1 MRIQSES
8 RIHHPLDVVY
18 TSYRDRLPEIAPY
31 TPDIKEIVV
40 HSREET
46 ETGPKLHNEWRAQR
60 DLPRIVQGIVTPD
73 MLRWDDFA
81 QWNDGEHYVDWE
93 LRIPAF
99 PNQVHCRGRNAF
111 FADGDN
117 ATRVMLTGNLEINL
131 KNVPGVP
138 RILAKRI
145 APAVEVFIVKLVT
158 PNLEKVNHSLE
169 RFLDEH
175 GPPRS

>member
-1 MRIQSES
+1 MRIYSES
-8 RIHHPLDVVY
+8 RIHHPLELVY

-46 ETGPKLHNEWRAQR
+46 DIGPKLHNEWRAER
-60 DLPRIVQGIVTPD
+60 ELPRIVRGIVTED

-81 QWNDGEHYVDWE
+81 QWNDQAHHVDWE

-99 PNQVHCRGRNAF
+99 PKQVKCTGRNAF

-117 ATRVMLTGNLEINL
+117 ATRVLLTGDLEINL
-131 KNVPGVP
+131 KRVPGVP
-138 RILAKRI
+138 RLLAGRI
-145 APAVEVFIVKLVT
+145 APVVEAFIVKLVT
-158 PNLEKVNHSLE
+158 PNLEKVNTSLE
-169 RFLDEH
+169 RFLDDLARKQ
-175 GPPRS
+175 G